1 MNALNISERTMNPL
15 GTGSPARDIRQRLAP
30 LPPAA
35 WASSSSGISSN
46 HARYGL
52 MMQDFLSVP
61 IPAGWRASCS
71 GKPAA
76 ALYYSAAAVLQ
87 LLS

>member
-35 WASSSSGISSN
+35 WASSSSGDFVKPCQIWTHDAGLPFCSN
-46 HARYGL
+46 SRR
-52 MMQDFLSVP
+52 M
-61 IPAGWRASCS
+61 AGVLFRETGCGAVF
-71 GKPAA
+71 
-76 ALYYSAAAVLQ
+76 SAAAVLQ

>member
-15 GTGSPARDIRQRLAP
+15 GTGSPARDMRQRLAP

-46 HARYGL
+46 HARYGV
-52 MMQDFLSVP
+52 MMQDFLS
-61 IPAGWRASCS
+61 IPVVVFRETGCGADD
-71 GKPAA
+71 
-76 ALYYSAAAVLQ
+76 SAAAMLQ